1 MLCQLYLIGAGHEA
15 CINHP
20 SRLKVG
26 FKICEVVKVKP
37 LFILIALLA
46 AALANAKGLEV
57 SFQTSDDVTIYGDLY
72 QAGDTPK
79 SAPMI
84 LLFHQGAGDARG
96 EYMPLVSR
104 LVSQGYNLLAID
116 QRTGG
121 NRFGHENRTVAGI
134 QDMEYSYCD
143 AYPDLEAA
151 LEYAI
156 DSGFT
161 GKFAAWGSS
170 YSAALVFR
178 LASEHPNEIDTV
190 LAFSPASGKA
200 MAGCQPELYSDKVTQ
215 PLLALRPIGEME
227 PPHVGEQMKLFA
239 EHGHQTYVA
248 DPGVHGSSMLNS
260 ARVEGSTEETW
271 QLVLEFLDKS
281 FDEQ

>member
-1 MLCQLYLIGAGHEA
+1 M
-15 CINHP
+15 
-20 SRLKVG
+20 KT
-26 FKICEVVKVKP
+26 
-37 LFILIALLA
+37 ILLLMALLPA
-46 AALANAKGLEV
+46 SLANANGVEV
-57 SFQTSDDVTIYGDLY
+57 SFKTSDNITIYGDLY
-72 QAGDTPK
+72 QVADTPK

-104 LVSQGYNLLAID
+104 LVGQGYHLLAID

-134 QDMEYSYCD
+134 QDTEYSFCD

-151 LEYAI
+151 LKYAL
-156 DSGFT
+156 DSGFS
-161 GKFAAWGSS
+161 GKIAAWGSS

-178 LASEHPNEIDTV
+178 LASEHPDEIDTV
-190 LAFSPASGKA
+190 LAFSPASGQA
-200 MAGCQPELYSDKVTQ
+200 LAGCRPEPYSDKVTQ
-215 PLLALRPIGEME
+215 PLLALRPISEME
-227 PPHVGEQMKLFA
+227 PPQAGEQMKLFE

-260 ARVEGSTEETW
+260 ARVGGSTEETW
-271 QLVLEFLDKS
+271 QLVLEFLTKS
-281 FDEQ
+281 FAGP